1 MSVASLAHRR
11 FVKRGQ
17 VVRTGQDNREH
28 LLLKLEVCSRRRPLH
43 AVTIPCVCC
52 HLMCTFH
59 VGHRLDWCVH
69 AVFTCR
75 EQDGDRLYGHKHRTE
90 HGGVPRKST
99 KAIMDA
105 LAGRS
110 VILSHGPD
118 VGMWYFDP
126 TGATP
131 DPRTG
136 RINKGAACMQP
147 SVACHSCTSVCIT
160 LYM

>member
-1 MSVASLAHRR
+1 MSVASPAHRR

-17 VVRTGQDNREH
+17 VVKNDPHNREH
-28 LLLKLEVCSRRRPLH
+28 LLLKIEVCSRIRPLH
-43 AVTIPCVCC
+43 VVTISYECC
-52 HLMCTFH
+52 HFMCTFH

-69 AVFTCR
+69 TVFTCR
-75 EQDGDRLYGHKHRTE
+75 EQDGDRVYSHKHRAE
-90 HGGVPRKST
+90 HGGVPRKT
-99 KAIMDA
+99 TRLIMDA
-105 LAGRS
+105 LAERS
-110 VILSHGPD
+110 VIISPGPD

-147 SVACHSCTSVCIT
+147 SVACHSCISVCIT
-160 LYM
+160 MYM